1 MKHIVLF
8 IFIILNSFSFFAQK
22 IPVSGVGYK
31 LLRDNTDTKFVTGNL
46 AFANLMISGS
56 RMSLA
61 GGPGIRFYANG
72 LYASVDYEFHYLD
85 GLADA
90 LKSDANTAYSVYKNQ
105 KSRNAEATIGYFF
118 RKKAEKK
125 VSLFLYSDHQMSKTI
140 NHYINVD
147 AHINKIFGF
156 QLGYKSGF
164 VNIFIPDGVNVK
176 SYENTSASAQPS
188 SFNMSTVMQY
198 NWISF
203 GPSYGKTEDVI
214 ADVEGYGIRKAQYF
228 SRFYAN
234 ILYAATTKLED
245 VYYEVEPSSSTGT
258 NKTLVY
264 RYVLDGNVQMSN
276 LGFNFG
282 YQTFK
287 FNKLGVS
294 NNIEAG
300 VMPGVKSN
308 LIGNFYLSLKI
319 GLSLGKC
326 FPK

>member
-1 MKHIVLF
+1 MKYLF
-8 IFIILNSFSFFAQK
+8 LYTFLLFQIYLLAQK
-22 IPVSGVGYK
+22 MPVSGVNYK
-31 LLRDNTDTKFVTGNL
+31 ILRDNTDTKFVVGNL
-46 AFANLMISGS
+46 ALANITISGS

-61 GGPGIRFYANG
+61 AGPGIRFYSNG
-72 LYASVDYEFHYLD
+72 FYASADYEFHYLD
-85 GLADA
+85 GLASA
-90 LKSDANTAYSVYKNQ
+90 LKENATTAFSVYKNQ

-118 RKKAEKK
+118 RKKVEKK
-125 VSLFLYSDHQMSKTI
+125 VSLHLYSESQMSNNI
-140 NHYINVD
+140 HHYINVD

-164 VNIFIPDGVNVK
+164 VNTLIPSGVYVK
-176 SYENTSASAQPS
+176 SYDNVSGGTVAS

-214 ADVEGYGIRKAQYF
+214 ADIDGCGIRKAQYF

-234 ILYAATTKLED
+234 ILYAVKTKLED
-245 VYYEVEPSSSTGT
+245 VYYAAEPTSSAGT
-258 NKTLVY
+258 NKTLLY
-264 RYVLDGNVQMSN
+264 RYVLDGNIQMSN
-276 LGFNFG
+276 FGFNVG

-287 FNKLGVS
+287 FNKFGLS

-308 LIGNFYLSLKI
+308 LIGNFYLSLKL